1 MRRRRQRLAALHLPR
16 ACSHTLAEPRTVSCR
31 RFGFAAAALHVL
43 KLGVMRVCVCA
54 CFSSLLNK
62 KKREEEEVESTAK
75 SLYLFFFQPLTLST
89 RSSRGIE
96 FIKSGS
102 PSNASKRYTY
112 SNHFRKHLQSREQG
126 ASWCPSHNAPLL
138 YPPIAILFRLG
149 LLPRRHDTSNNA
161 FQTAVV
167 YMCQSFAKDLSSS

>member
-1 MRRRRQRLAALHLPR
+1 MHLPR

-43 KLGVMRVCVCA
+43 KLGVMRVRVCVRA
-54 CFSSLLNK
+54 SVLFPPFFLI
-62 KKREEEEVESTAK
+62 KKREEEEEEAVGSAAK

-102 PSNASKRYTY
+102 PSTASKRYTY

-126 ASWCPSHNAPLL
+126 QVDAQITMPHTISL
-138 YPPIAILFRLG
+138 Y
-149 LLPRRHDTSNNA
+149 RHFIPARSIN
-161 FQTAVV
+161 
-167 YMCQSFAKDLSSS
+167 